1 MAYRIAKSLGK
12 LRSQANARW
21 PGRKKASDGWVGD
34 PAHFARGNASDHN
47 PHVQDGSTGVVTALD
62 LTHDPNSGCDAGVL
76 AEVLIASRDPRIK
89 YIIWNR
95 RIVSGD
101 AGPSPWVKRTY
112 TGSNPHTMHV
122 HISVNRTKAEYD
134 NEAAWALPGSAPPA
148 TPSAPPPPAEVE
160 KRKILKKGSKH
171 AQDVRYLQKLLGIS
185 VDGVF
190 GSATEEA
197 VKKAQKEKGLPADGI
212 VGPYTWA
219 ALIK

>member
-1 MAYRIAKSLGK
+1 MADRIAKSLGK

-21 PGRKKASDGWVGD
+21 PGRNKASDGWIGD
-34 PAHFARGNASDHN
+34 PAHFARGRRVRSQSTR
-47 PHVQDGSTGVVTALD
+47 PRRPSTGVVTALD

-101 AGPSPWVKRTY
+101 AGPSPWAKRTY
-112 TGSNPHTMHV
+112 TGSNPHNMHV
-122 HISVNRTKAEYD
+122 HISVNGTKAEYD
-134 NEAAWALPGSAPPA
+134 NEAAWALSGSAPPA
-148 TPSAPPPPAEVE
+148 TPSAPPPPAEVV
-160 KRKILKKGSKH
+160 KRKVLKKRSKH
-171 AQDVRYLQKLLGIS
+171 TQDVRYLQKLLGMT

-190 GSATEEA
+190 GSETEEA
-197 VKKAQKEKGLPADGI
+197 VKKAQKENGLPADGI

-219 ALIK
+219 AL